1 MEDKSKLQEE
11 IIKSEVKSLEKIWKN
26 VDEDYSLSALLDKM
40 TKDELVKVSRKYSVK
55 GITTLKKADAV
66 EKVKNVVL
74 EKYIDIL
81 NIIEENTFKFTKEL
95 SNTNG
100 LRKYECNDL
109 IYTNY
114 LRNRGLAFTGAI
126 NGELY
131 VILPEELK
139 DLLEKN
145 LTKEVK
151 ESSKLNYEIIRVIA
165 GMAYYYGVIPLEY
178 LKSVINTLFNLSIE
192 EDLLETLI
200 NDGEELGYDYV
211 VNDKY
216 ICHIDVEDK
225 EMILN
230 QQSEN
235 EVGYCKFDKKTLIK
249 AGNPDFIEENKQKVK
264 LETVMGELFV
274 IDKNI
279 LKEEMDGFIFA
290 IKNEMPMDE
299 AINNF
304 LEAYE
309 IQSDEE
315 RNIFTYELQLF
326 AKSISRWTLKGYSQN
341 EVEKINQRVVNEVR
355 IGRND
360 PCICGSNKKFK
371 KCCGR

>member
-1 MEDKSKLQEE
+1 MEDRSKLQDE
-11 IIKSEVKSLEKIWKN
+11 IIKADIKKIEKIWKN
-26 VDEDYSLSALLDKM
+26 VGDEYSFISLLDKM
-40 TKDELVKVSRKYSVK
+40 TKDELVKISRKYSVK

-66 EKVKNVVL
+66 ERVKNIILERNTEIINKLEESVL
-74 EKYIDIL
+74 
-81 NIIEENTFKFTKEL
+81 KFLKEL
-95 SNTNG
+95 SNSSG
-100 LRKYECNDL
+100 LREYQCDDL
-109 IYTNY
+109 LYTNF
-114 LRNRGLAFTGAI
+114 LRDRGLVFTGLI
-126 NGELY
+126 NDELY
-131 VILPEELK
+131 IILPEELK
-139 DLLEKN
+139 VLLEKN

-151 ESSKLNYEIIRVIA
+151 ENSKLNYEIIRAIA
-165 GMAYYYGVIPLEY
+165 GMAYYYGVISYEN
-178 LKSVINTLFNLSIE
+178 LKANINALFNISIE
-192 EDLLETLI
+192 DELVETLI
-200 NDGEELGYDYV
+200 NDGEELGYDYI
-211 VNDKY
+211 VNDEY
-216 ICHIDVEDK
+216 IYHIDVEDA

-230 QQSEN
+230 MQSKNIVE
-235 EVGYCKFDKKTLIK
+235 YCKFDKKTLIK
-249 AGNPDFIEENKQKVK
+249 AGNPDFIEDNKQKAK

-299 AINNF
+299 AIDNF

-326 AKSISRWTLKGYSQN
+326 AKSIRRRTLNGYSQN
-341 EVEKINQRVVNEVR
+341 EVEKISQRVVNDVK

-360 PCICGSNKKFK
+360 PCTCGSNKKFK

>member
-1 MEDKSKLQEE
+1 MEDRSKLQDE
-11 IIKSEVKSLEKIWKN
+11 IIKADIKKIEKIWKN
-26 VDEDYSLSALLDKM
+26 VGDEYSFISLLDKM
-40 TKDELVKVSRKYSVK
+40 TKDELVKISRKYSVK

-66 EKVKNVVL
+66 ERVKNIILERNTEIINKLEESVL
-74 EKYIDIL
+74 
-81 NIIEENTFKFTKEL
+81 KFLKEL
-95 SNTNG
+95 SNSSG
-100 LRKYECNDL
+100 LREYQCDDL
-109 IYTNY
+109 LYTNF
-114 LRNRGLAFTGAI
+114 LRDRGLVFTGLI
-126 NGELY
+126 NDELY
-131 VILPEELK
+131 IILPEELK
-139 DLLEKN
+139 VLLEKN

-151 ESSKLNYEIIRVIA
+151 ENSKLNYEIIRAIA
-165 GMAYYYGVIPLEY
+165 GMAYYYGVISYEN
-178 LKSVINTLFNLSIE
+178 LKANINALFNISIE
-192 EDLLETLI
+192 DELVETLI
-200 NDGEELGYDYV
+200 NDGEELGYDYI
-211 VNDKY
+211 VNDEY
-216 ICHIDVEDK
+216 IYHIDVEDA

-230 QQSEN
+230 MQSKNIVE
-235 EVGYCKFDKKTLIK
+235 YCKFDKKTLIK
-249 AGNPDFIEENKQKVK
+249 AGNPDFIEDNKQKAK

-299 AINNF
+299 AIDNF

-326 AKSISRWTLKGYSQN
+326 AKSIRRWTLNGYSQN
-341 EVEKINQRVVNEVR
+341 EVEKISQRVVNDVK

-360 PCICGSNKKFK
+360 PCTCGSNKKFK

>member
-1 MEDKSKLQEE
+1 MEDISKLQEE
-11 IIKSEVKSLEKIWKN
+11 IVKSELKNVEKIWKN
-26 VDEDYSLSALLDKM
+26 LDEDYSLSALLDKM
-40 TKDELVKVSRKYSVK
+40 TKDEIVKVSRKYSVK

-66 EKVKNVVL
+66 KKVKDVVL
-74 EKYIDIL
+74 EKHIDIL
-81 NIIEENTFKFTKEL
+81 NIIEENTFKFIKEL

-100 LRKYECNDL
+100 LKKYECNDL

-114 LRNRGLAFTGAI
+114 LRNRGLAFTGAV

-131 VILPEELK
+131 VILPDELK

-178 LKSVINTLFNLSIE
+178 LKSVISTLFNLSIE
-192 EDLLETLI
+192 EELLKTLI
-200 NDGEELGYDYV
+200 NNGEELGYDYV
-211 VNDKY
+211 VNDQY

-225 EMILN
+225 ELILN
-230 QQSEN
+230 QQSEK
-235 EVGYCKFDKKTLIK
+235 EVEYYKFDKKTLIK
-249 AGNPDFIEENKQKVK
+249 AGNPDFIEENKQKAK

-290 IKNEMPMDE
+290 IKNEMPMEE
-299 AINNF
+299 AIDNF

-315 RNIFTYELQLF
+315 RNIFTYELELF
-326 AKSISRWTLKGYSQN
+326 AKSIRRWTLKGYSQN
-341 EVEKINQRVVNEVR
+341 EVEKINQRVVNEVK

-360 PCICGSNKKFK
+360 PCICGSNKKYK

>member
-1 MEDKSKLQEE
+1 MEDRSKLQDE
-11 IIKSEVKSLEKIWKN
+11 IIKADIKKIEKIWKN
-26 VDEDYSLSALLDKM
+26 VGGEYSFISLLDKM
-40 TKDELVKVSRKYSVK
+40 TKDELVKISRKYSVK

-66 EKVKNVVL
+66 ERVKNIILERNTEIINKLEESVL
-74 EKYIDIL
+74 
-81 NIIEENTFKFTKEL
+81 KFLKEL
-95 SNTNG
+95 SNSSG
-100 LRKYECNDL
+100 LREYQCDDL
-109 IYTNY
+109 LYTNF
-114 LRNRGLAFTGAI
+114 LRDRGLVFTGLI
-126 NGELY
+126 NDELY
-131 VILPEELK
+131 IILPEELK
-139 DLLEKN
+139 VLLEKN

-151 ESSKLNYEIIRVIA
+151 ENSKLNYEIIRAIA
-165 GMAYYYGVIPLEY
+165 GMAYYYGVISYEN
-178 LKSVINTLFNLSIE
+178 LKANINALFNISIE
-192 EDLLETLI
+192 DELVETLI
-200 NDGEELGYDYV
+200 NDGEELGYDYI
-211 VNDKY
+211 VNDEY
-216 ICHIDVEDK
+216 IYHIDVEDT

-230 QQSEN
+230 MQSKNTVE
-235 EVGYCKFDKKTLIK
+235 YCKFDKKTLIK
-249 AGNPDFIEENKQKVK
+249 AGNPDFIEDNKQKAK

-299 AINNF
+299 AIDNF

-326 AKSISRWTLKGYSQN
+326 AKSIRRWTLNGYSQN
-341 EVEKINQRVVNEVR
+341 EVEKISQRVVNDVK

-360 PCICGSNKKFK
+360 PCTCGSNKKFK